1 MPIVKLFWIAQ
12 MKIWAMLVKI
22 EGPKFLLYAS
32 LLLQYSNIMV
42 GIFMLPSM
50 QQWNSGNLCSD
61 HPSLQFSHKGPS
73 LTIWIHNWKDVS
85 VLRIS
90 SVWTWNGKASKS
102 ELVSLSK
109 TQHLSGYSIGTNG
122 RYCPTSNIWTCVIWS
137 LRTSLLSDIVKKS
150 LKWPFMEVVRINI
163 AWSQKKSDF
172 VIWWLKQYW
181 LTDGVKPIL
190 AFASALTPLVTK
202 MWSFL

>member
-12 MKIWAMLVKI
+12 MKMWAMLVKI
-22 EGPKFLLYAS
+22 EGPKLLLYAS

-50 QQWNSGNLCSD
+50 QQWNSRNLCSD

-109 TQHLSGYSIGTNG
+109 TQHLSGYWYTW
-122 RYCPTSNIWTCVIWS
+122 YCPTSNIWTCVMS
-137 LRTSLLSDIVKKS
+137 FDLFVLLCCQISSKNLWNGPLWKSSESILLDHKK
-150 LKWPFMEVVRINI
+150 N
-163 AWSQKKSDF
+163 Q
-172 VIWWLKQYW
+172 
-181 LTDGVKPIL
+181 IL
-190 AFASALTPLVTK
+190 WFDD
-202 MWSFL
+202 

>member
-73 LTIWIHNWKDVS
+73 LTIWIHISASPQFEHEMARPQNLNMCRCPKHNICLDIGTHGIVRRPIFEPVS
-85 VLRIS
+85 CHLIS
-90 SVWTWNGKASKS
+90 SYFS
-102 ELVSLSK
+102 
-109 TQHLSGYSIGTNG
+109 
-122 RYCPTSNIWTCVIWS
+122 
-137 LRTSLLSDIVKKS
+137 
-150 LKWPFMEVVRINI
+150 VVRYRQKISEMALWKSSESI
-163 AWSQKKSDF
+163 AWSPKNQ
-172 VIWWLKQYW
+172 IWWF
-181 LTDGVKPIL
+181 DD
-190 AFASALTPLVTK
+190 
-202 MWSFL
+202 

>member
-12 MKIWAMLVKI
+12 MKIWAMLV
-22 EGPKFLLYAS
+22 KFLLYAS

-122 RYCPTSNIWTCVIWS
+122 IVRRPIFEPVSFDLFV
-137 LRTSLLSDIVKKS
+137 LLCCQISSKN
-150 LKWPFMEVVRINI
+150 LWNGLMEVVRINI
-163 AWSQKKSDF
+163 AWSQKN
-172 VIWWLKQYW
+172 Q
-181 LTDGVKPIL
+181 IL
-190 AFASALTPLVTK
+190 WFDD
-202 MWSFL
+202 

>member
-42 GIFMLPSM
+42 GIFMLPPM

-73 LTIWIHNWKDVS
+73 LTIWIHISASPQFEHEMARPQNLNMCRCPKHNICLDIQLVQMVDIVRRPIFEPVS
-85 VLRIS
+85 FDLFVLLCCQIS
-90 SVWTWNGKASKS
+90 SKNLWNGPLWKS
-102 ELVSLSK
+102 SE
-109 TQHLSGYSIGTNG
+109 SI
-122 RYCPTSNIWTCVIWS
+122 
-137 LRTSLLSDIVKKS
+137 LLDHKK
-150 LKWPFMEVVRINI
+150 N
-163 AWSQKKSDF
+163 Q
-172 VIWWLKQYW
+172 
-181 LTDGVKPIL
+181 IL
-190 AFASALTPLVTK
+190 WFDD
-202 MWSFL
+202 

>member
-42 GIFMLPSM
+42 GIFILPSM

-73 LTIWIHNWKDVS
+73 LTIWMYTTGKMFQCSASPQFEHEMAKPQNLNLCRCPKHNICLDIQLVQMVDIVRRPIFEPVS
-85 VLRIS
+85 FDLFVLLCCQIS
-90 SVWTWNGKASKS
+90 SKNLWNGPLWKS
-102 ELVSLSK
+102 SE
-109 TQHLSGYSIGTNG
+109 SI
-122 RYCPTSNIWTCVIWS
+122 
-137 LRTSLLSDIVKKS
+137 LLDHKKN
-150 LKWPFMEVVRINI
+150 L
-163 AWSQKKSDF
+163 
-172 VIWWLKQYW
+172 
-181 LTDGVKPIL
+181 IL
-190 AFASALTPLVTK
+190 WFDD
-202 MWSFL
+202 

>member
-73 LTIWIHNWKDVS
+73 LTTGKMFQCSASPQFELEMAKPQNLNMCRCPKHNICLDIGTHGIVRRPIFEPVS
-85 VLRIS
+85 CHLIS
-90 SVWTWNGKASKS
+90 SYFS
-102 ELVSLSK
+102 
-109 TQHLSGYSIGTNG
+109 
-122 RYCPTSNIWTCVIWS
+122 
-137 LRTSLLSDIVKKS
+137 
-150 LKWPFMEVVRINI
+150 VVRYRQKISEMALWKSSESI
-163 AWSQKKSDF
+163 AWSPKNQ
-172 VIWWLKQYW
+172 IWWF
-181 LTDGVKPIL
+181 DD
-190 AFASALTPLVTK
+190 
-202 MWSFL
+202 